1 MEEEHKETVWMKVSL
16 KWSQFAE
23 FYILV
28 HFMNLFKL
36 ILICFSSEMHAGFIL
51 EMGQL
56 GPSGHPSFRGP
67 QKGGSGKDV

>member
-36 ILICFSSEMHAGFIL
+36 ILFCF
-51 EMGQL
+51 
-56 GPSGHPSFRGP
+56 
-67 QKGGSGKDV
+67 